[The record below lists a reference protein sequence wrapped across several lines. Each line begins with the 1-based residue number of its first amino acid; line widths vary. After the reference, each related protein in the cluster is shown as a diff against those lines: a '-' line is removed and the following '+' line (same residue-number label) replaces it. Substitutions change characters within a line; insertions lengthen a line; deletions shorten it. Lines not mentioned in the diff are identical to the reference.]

1 MAVGCVIIMTS
12 IGRGWVPAE
21 MQPLKSSLGLRP
33 ARHSD
38 RRGCVKSS
46 DLTDLTDYHK
56 HTVPAAWDGRVKTW

>member
-21 MQPLKSSLGLRP
+21 MQPLKNSLRLRP

-38 RRGCVKSS
+38 GRGCVS
-46 DLTDLTDYHK
+46 L
-56 HTVPAAWDGRVKTW
+56 PI